1 MPKKKQY
8 QVVNARVEVVSGGPE
23 PGIVVAE
30 LELLPQTAKGKPF
43 FFTLVETEG
52 MPMIYKT
59 KASVFEWWK
68 NPNEHESDLDDLQA
82 AGSLYEGEGYAELFE
97 NHKGIECYEGLR
109 YLIYVTRAEWKDL
122 KSFIKK
128 TKGKL
133 LSEIEIPKSDV
144 EEGWENG
151 EEDF

>member
-8 QVVNARVEVVSGGPE
+8 QIVNARVEVLSGGPE

-43 FFTLVETEG
+43 FFTIEELDG
-52 MPMIYKT
+52 MPAIFKT
-59 KASVFEWWK
+59 ETSVFDWFI
-68 NPNEHESDLDDLQA
+68 NHAEHESDLIDLA
-82 AGSLYEGEGYAELFE
+82 NNASVYEGESYADLFE

-133 LSEIEIPKSDV
+133 LSEIEIPKSDA
-144 EEGWENG
+144 EEAWENG
-151 EEDF
+151 EEDW

>member
-8 QVVNARVEVVSGGPE
+8 QIVNARVEVLSGGPE

-43 FFTLVETEG
+43 FFTIEELDG
-52 MPMIYKT
+52 MPAIFKT
-59 KASVFEWWK
+59 ETSVFDWFI
-68 NPNEHESDLDDLQA
+68 NHAEHESDLIDLA
-82 AGSLYEGEGYAELFE
+82 NNASVFEGESYADLFD

-144 EEGWENG
+144 EEEWENG
-151 EEDF
+151 EEDW